1 LEKLMHETELLS
13 KAESPAALEPAQA
26 ASVVACALD
35 GFDVASQRVLCIIP
49 DSTRTCPLPLMVEML
64 CQQVTNAA
72 ALDFIVALG
81 THMPMDDAA
90 LSKLIG
96 QPVTNGQFDGHK
108 IYNHEF
114 DNPAA
119 LAQVGTIPASE
130 IERLSEGRMSLDV
143 PVNVNRHVTEYD
155 ALIVL
160 GPVFPHEVMGFSG
173 GNKYYYPGCAGA
185 EMIDTTHWLG
195 ALLTSR
201 DIIGTMHTPVREM
214 INIASAMIE
223 KPKLLLA
230 MVMHGETFRGLHA
243 GGMIGAWQSAAKH
256 SESLDIIFVDK
267 PFQRVISCVPE
278 MYDDLWTGAKG
289 MYKLEPAI
297 ADGGEVVIYAPHID
311 DVSYVHGALLD
322 EIGYHVR
329 DYFLAQWDKFK
340 DYPWGILAHSTH
352 LRGEGTFLDGV
363 ETPRIAVTLA
373 TKIPRDRCEKI
384 GLGYLDPDTLNP
396 DDFRGQEADGVV
408 VIDRAGEVL
417 YRKRV

>member
-1 LEKLMHETELLS
+1 MHENELLA
-13 KAESPAALEPAQA
+13 KVESPQALEVVEAQ
-26 ASVVACALD
+26 SVVRSALD
-35 GFDVASQRVLCIIP
+35 GFDVANQRVLCIVP
-49 DSTRTCPLPLMVEML
+49 DSTRTCPLPAMIEVLTSE
-64 CQQVTNAA
+64 AEDA
-72 ALDFIVALG
+72 SALDFIVALG
-81 THMPMDDAA
+81 THMPMDDVA
-90 LSKLIG
+90 LSKLVG
-96 QPVTNGQFDGHK
+96 RDVVNGEFDGHR

-114 DNPAA
+114 DNPAE
-119 LAQVGTIPASE
+119 LVQVGTIPASE
-130 IERLSEGRMSLDV
+130 IERLSGGRMSLDV
-143 PVNVNRHVTEYD
+143 PVTVNRHVTEYD

-173 GNKYYYPGCAGA
+173 GNKYYYPGCAGS

-214 INIASAMIE
+214 INLAADMIDA
-223 KPKLLLA
+223 PKLLLA
-230 MVMHGETFRGLHA
+230 MVMHGKTFRGLHA
-243 GGMIGAWQSAAKH
+243 GGMIGAWRSAAKH
-256 SESLDIIFVDK
+256 SESLDIIFVDE

-311 DVSYVHGALLD
+311 EVSYVHGKLLD

-329 DYFLAQWDKFK
+329 DYFLAQWDTFK

-352 LRGEGTFLDGV
+352 LRGGGTFVDGV
-363 ETPRIAVTLA
+363 ETPRIKVTLA
-373 TKIPRDRCEKI
+373 TKIPRERCEQI
-384 GLGYLDPDTLNP
+384 GLGYIDPDTLNP
-396 DDFRGQEADGVV
+396 DEFRGQEADGVV

-417 YRKRV
+417 YRKQTETKE